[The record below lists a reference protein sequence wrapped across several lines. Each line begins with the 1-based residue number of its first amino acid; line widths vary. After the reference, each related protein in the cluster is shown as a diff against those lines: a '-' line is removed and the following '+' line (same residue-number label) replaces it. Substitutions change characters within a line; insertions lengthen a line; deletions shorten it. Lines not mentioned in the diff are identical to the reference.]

1 MHMVNETTATAH
13 PTLAEV
19 DAFPAP
25 ELLVPRIAKEHG
37 YSKHDAAHLLR
48 EAKRMLYLSI
58 VAGAPVSPSLKV
70 DDAWHEML
78 MFTRFYREFADFIGG
93 FIHHDPTPGQPD
105 GGRMYAKTKEMYE
118 KYLGTPPDPRY
129 WG

>member
-1 MHMVNETTATAH
+1 MTEATETKKL

-37 YSKHDAAHLLR
+37 YSKADAANLLR

-58 VAGAPVSPSLKV
+58 VNDKPVSPSLKV

-78 MFTRFYREFADFIGG
+78 MFTRFYRDFANFIGG

-105 GGRMYAKTKEMYE
+105 GGRMYANTKEMYE
-118 KYLGTPPDPRY
+118 KSFGMAPDERY